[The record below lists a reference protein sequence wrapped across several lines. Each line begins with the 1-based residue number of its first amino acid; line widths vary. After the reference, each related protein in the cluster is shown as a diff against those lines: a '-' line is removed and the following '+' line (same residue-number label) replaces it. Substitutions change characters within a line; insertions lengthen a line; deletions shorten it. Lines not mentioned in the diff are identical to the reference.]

1 MDNLYYLRQIF
12 GVVNNIEQR
21 LQKIEK
27 QLEDEI

>member
-12 GVVNNIEQR
+12 GVVNNLEQR

-27 QLEDEI
+27 QLEDET